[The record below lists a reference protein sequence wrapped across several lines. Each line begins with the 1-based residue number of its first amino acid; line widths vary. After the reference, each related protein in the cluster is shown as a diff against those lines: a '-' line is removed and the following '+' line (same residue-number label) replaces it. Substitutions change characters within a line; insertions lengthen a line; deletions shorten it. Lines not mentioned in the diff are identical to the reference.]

1 MAIFAHM
8 YYVNGIGKAS
18 CKTLLELA
26 HFLQ

>member
-8 YYVNGIGKAS
+8 YFVYGIGKAS
-18 CKTLLELA
+18 CKNLLELA